1 MRLIPCTELRE
12 HSLWLD
18 RRGQKE
24 LLCELNQKGYPF
36 PVTTGSAHTG
46 LLGLLVCETCML
58 MCVCVCVCVVVWGC
72 VCVCVC
78 ICVVVCVCGCGVC
91 VCVCVFV
98 CVLDGVSVLLFAY
111 QLTVVI
117 GMPF

>member
-1 MRLIPCTELRE
+1 RLLMEFHCQIRTFKMRLIPCTELRE

-18 RRGQKE
+18 RRGQKG
-24 LLCELNQKGYPF
+24 LLCELNQKGYTF

-58 MCVCVCVCVVVWGC
+58 MCVCVYVC

-78 ICVVVCVCGCGVC
+78 VSMCVGVC
-91 VCVCVFV
+91 VER
-98 CVLDGVSVLLFAY
+98 GERSVS
-111 QLTVVI
+111 T
-117 GMPF
+117 